1 MTKVEA
7 DGAAY
12 FSELC
17 TETGT
22 IIMDYYVF
30 FADTWMIDA
39 SNQLP
44 ILAYGAQIVPEAS
57 PKSTG
62 FPTALAVVAALALV
76 KPRQPGIC
84 EATTHSQ
91 L

>member
-1 MTKVEA
+1 MAQLIFPNYV
-7 DGAAY
+7 
-12 FSELC
+12 LRLVRLLW
-17 TETGT
+17 
-22 IIMDYYVF
+22 IIMF